1 MTLNTKKL
9 FDISGKVALITGGTG
24 AFGRIAALGLADAG
38 AKLVITA
45 SNKAGLEKVAA
56 EVRAAGGDVQIVA
69 RRAETEA
76 DAEAMVEAAVK
87 AYGGLDILVAG
98 AGMNEPAPIVDQSLE
113 RFEAIMDA
121 NVRGSW
127 LVCKAAGKQMIKQG
141 RGGKVVLISSAR
153 SVRGHPAGYGGYCT
167 SKAAIDGLTRTL
179 GCEWGKYKINVNAI
193 GPTVFRSPLT
203 AWMFGDDEKATTVRN
218 GFMARLPIGRLGEPE
233 DLVGVLLYLSSP
245 ASDFCTGQTMFVDGG
260 YTAG

>member
-1 MTLNTKKL
+1 MALDTKKL

-38 AKLVITA
+38 AKVVITA

-76 DAEAMVEAAVK
+76 DAEAMVDAAVK
-87 AYGGLDILVAG
+87 SYGGLDILVAG
-98 AGMNEPAPIVDQSLE
+98 AGMNEPSPIVDQSLE
-113 RFEAIMDA
+113 RFEAIMNA

-167 SKAAIDGLTRTL
+167 SKAAVDGLTRTL

-233 DLVGVLLYLSSP
+233 DLVGVLLYLSSA